1 MAMPAAVRNFAIVL
15 AIAALIVLVPG
26 GGTGASFALQAV
38 SLVFLGVIGWFGY
51 TVYRD
56 RRAQLFSLG
65 SRRRAVLFAAIGLA
79 VLTLT
84 AEPRLWVGTDG
95 KIVFLL
101 LLLGAAYAVFAVMW
115 SARRY

>member
-1 MAMPAAVRNFAIVL
+1 MPTGLRNFAIVL

-26 GGTGASFALQAV
+26 GGTGANFALQAV
-38 SLVFLGVIGWFGY
+38 SLIFLGVIGWFGY
-51 TVYRD
+51 TMYRD
-56 RRAQLFSLG
+56 RRSQLFSLG
-65 SRRRAVLFAAIGLA
+65 SPRRAVLYAAFGVI

-101 LLLGAAYAVFAVMW
+101 LLLGAFYAVFAVVW

>member
-1 MAMPAAVRNFAIVL
+1 MPTGLRNFVIVL

-26 GGTGASFALQAV
+26 GGTGATFALQAV
-38 SLVFLGVIGWFGY
+38 YLVFLGVIGWFAY
-51 TVYRD
+51 TTYRD

-65 SRRRAVLFAAIGLA
+65 PLRRAVLYAAIGVI

-101 LLLGAAYAVFAVMW
+101 LLAGAGYAVFAVMW